1 MTTKN
6 QRIKRFIKHLI
17 FKVLTFA
24 IILGVFSYIINFP
37 EFTNEMAMAQFE
49 NNNYAFAAW
58 DSFIRFRNLFNSYYD
73 LIICI
78 FAGTVIYDIVKF
90 IKIIKG
96 ETEHE
101 N

>member
-1 MTTKN
+1 MITKN
-6 QRIKRFIKHLI
+6 QRIKLFIKHLI

-37 EFTNEMAMAQFE
+37 VFTNEMAIEQFE
-49 NNNYAFAAW
+49 NDNYAFAAW
-58 DSFIRFRNLFNSYYD
+58 DSFIRFQNLFNSYYD

-90 IKIIKG
+90 IKINKG
-96 ETEHE
+96 E

>member
-6 QRIKRFIKHLI
+6 KRIKRFIKHLI
-17 FKVLTFA
+17 FKIFIFA
-24 IILGVFSYIINFP
+24 ILVIAPYIINFP
-37 EFTNEMAMAQFE
+37 EFTNGMAMAQFE

-58 DSFIRFRNLFNSYYD
+58 DSFVRFQNLFNSYYD

-78 FAGTVIYDIVKF
+78 FAGMVIYDIVKF
-90 IKIIKG
+90 IKINKG
-96 ETEHE
+96 E